1 MAEARKEYGVVGLGR
16 MGGNLAQQALE
27 KGIRV
32 APWLWR
38 PRLRSVRARR
48 SSASVGRDA
57 SEASYASRLKHPI
70 AERSLLR

>member
-38 PRLRSVRARR
+38 PRLRSERGGRPRASGGTHRKLHTR
-48 SSASVGRDA
+48 VD
-57 SEASYASRLKHPI
+57 
-70 AERSLLR
+70 